1 MVLLSLNVYEDDLT
15 LNSLKSDVF
24 ADETKL
30 NKYTVNR
37 SACLT
42 VVK

>member
-1 MVLLSLNVYEDDLT
+1 MVLFSLNVYEDDPT

-24 ADETKL
+24 VDETKL
-30 NKYTVNR
+30 NKYTANR
-37 SACLT
+37 SDCLT